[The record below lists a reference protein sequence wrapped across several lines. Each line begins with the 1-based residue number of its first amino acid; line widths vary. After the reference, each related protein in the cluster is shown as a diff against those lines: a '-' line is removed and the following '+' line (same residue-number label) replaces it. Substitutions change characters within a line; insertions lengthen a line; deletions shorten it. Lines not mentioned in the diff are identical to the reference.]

1 MSGARSIAGMRTC
14 LVLRLPLAG
23 LALGALAGAAL
34 PGSELVVRDLD
45 INAVALPTSFTYA
58 LTGSGS
64 SGAGNDAFA
73 SGTGLGVGGRWSLA
87 RPGDALGL
95 VLGLDAMLED
105 WTYGSSADALFAAD
119 LRASAGLGWAITPH
133 WTAIAELGAGYGFSH
148 LDLPASA
155 IAPAFSAS
163 GDHFAYDVRADLRW
177 QFARGLVF
185 VVQGGWLHSEHSF
198 SNGSISDLKLTQS
211 GLYAGIGFTWRFSDA
226 PERLE

>member
-1 MSGARSIAGMRTC
+1 MSGVRSIAAMRTS
-14 LVLRLPLAG
+14 LVLRLPVAG
-23 LALGALAGAAL
+23 LVLGALARATL
-34 PGSELVVRDLD
+34 PGAELVVRDLD
-45 INAVALPTSFTYA
+45 INAVALPTSFSYT

-64 SGAGNDAFA
+64 SGSGNDAFA

-119 LRASAGLGWAITPH
+119 LRASAGLGWAITPR

-148 LDLPASA
+148 LNLPASA

-163 GDHFAYDVRADLRW
+163 GNHLAYDLRADLRW
-177 QFARGLVF
+177 QFAHGLVL
-185 VVQGGWLHSEHSF
+185 VVEGGWLHSAHSF
-198 SNGSISDLKLTQS
+198 SNGGISDLKLTQS
-211 GLYAGIGFTWRFSDA
+211 GLYAGIGFSWRFSDA